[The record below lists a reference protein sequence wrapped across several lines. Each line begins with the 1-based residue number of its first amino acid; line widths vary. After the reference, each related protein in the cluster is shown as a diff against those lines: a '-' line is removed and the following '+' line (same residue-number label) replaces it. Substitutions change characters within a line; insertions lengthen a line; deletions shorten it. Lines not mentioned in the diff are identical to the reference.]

1 MDISKAG
8 EWSRQAQINPS
19 RCLILSDVP
28 IDVRDETIA
37 DVLDTVKVFGRTKI
51 HGKRGDPTGTKLFL
65 LLETSND
72 IDPDTVPPEIGIPD
86 EVGPWRV
93 HVPGKMVTDP
103 SVGDAVFQDKLL
115 SLLQQEGKSLEDVK
129 SMLEQG
135 QSTNVNVNLD
145 LVNAI
150 DRLVEKCIHVP
161 SDTVG
166 YRRLRVFSGVKP
178 VPSGEEEYDP
188 WMEQAVQM
196 ISEWQC
202 ADSVKR
208 QRIVESLRGPASDI
222 VRFLKVS
229 NPAATATDYLV
240 ALETA
245 YGTTESNSDLLAKF
259 RSTYQGESEKLSDF
273 LYRLDKLLHRMLVK
287 GGVVAADLNRMR
299 MEQVVKGARTT
310 DMVAL
315 RLRMTHTLRDP
326 PSFSQLLR
334 EVREEED
341 WIRARDGGKVGVAAA
356 SVPQASLVSEL
367 SSIKQEVSAL
377 TTKMTKLL
385 KGAATDSIPEH
396 SSIATGPVCQ
406 VADASATEAS
416 NKKSSSKFSRPG
428 IFCYKCGED
437 GHTKRECRGTE
448 NLRKVNQ
455 KLISQCRFSG
465 NF

>member
-8 EWSRQAQINPS
+8 EWSCQAQINPS

-28 IDVRDETIA
+28 IEVRDETIA

-72 IDPDTVPPEIGIPD
+72 IDPDTVPPEIEIPD

-93 HVPGKMVTDP
+93 HVPGKKVSDP

-135 QSTNVNVNLD
+135 QSPNVNVNLD

-161 SDTVG
+161 SDTLG

-178 VPSGEEEYDP
+178 VPAGEEENDP

-222 VRFLKVS
+222 VRFLKVT

-259 RSTYQGESEKLSDF
+259 RSTYQRENEKLSDF

-287 GGVVAADLNRMR
+287 GGVVATDLNRMR
-299 MEQVVKGARTT
+299 MEQVVKGACTT

-341 WIRARDGGKVGVAAA
+341 WIRARDGGKVKVAAA

-377 TTKMTKLL
+377 TTKMSKLL
-385 KGAATDSIPEH
+385 KGAATDSVPEH
-396 SSIATGPVCQ
+396 SSKATGPVYQ

-416 NKKSSSKFSRPG
+416 NKKSTSKFSRPG

-455 KLISQCRFSG
+455 KLISQCRISG

>member
-1 MDISKAG
+1 MRLSLLNRVKAFG
-8 EWSRQAQINPS
+8 HPKIN
-19 RCLILSDVP
+19 
-28 IDVRDETIA
+28 
-37 DVLDTVKVFGRTKI
+37 
-51 HGKRGDPTGTKLFL
+51 GKRGDPTGTKLFL

-72 IDPDTVPPEIGIPD
+72 IDPDTVPPEIWIPD

-93 HVPGKMVTDP
+93 HVP
-103 SVGDAVFQDKLL
+103 VGDAVFQDKLL
-115 SLLQQEGKSLEDVK
+115 SLLQQEGMSLEDVK

-135 QSTNVNVNLD
+135 QSSNVNVNLD
-145 LVNAI
+145 LANAI

-161 SDTVG
+161 SDTLG
-166 YRRLRVFSGVKP
+166 HGRLRVFSGVKP
-178 VPSGEEEYDP
+178 VPAGEEEYDP
-188 WMEQAVQM
+188 WMKQAVQM

-240 ALETA
+240 ALESA
-245 YGTTESNSDLLAKF
+245 YGNTESNSNLLAKF

-287 GGVVAADLNRMR
+287 GGVVATDLNHMR
-299 MEQVVKGARTT
+299 MDQVVKGARTT

-315 RLRMTHTLRDP
+315 RLRMTDTLRDS

-341 WIRARDGGKVGVAAA
+341 WIRARDGGKVVVAAA
-356 SVPQASLVSEL
+356 SVPQALVSEL

-377 TTKMTKLL
+377 TTQMFKLL
-385 KGAATDSIPEH
+385 KAAATDPVPEH
-396 SSIATGPVCQ
+396 SSKATDPMLVLQKLPTRRAHPSFLGL
-406 VADASATEAS
+406 E
-416 NKKSSSKFSRPG
+416 FSD
-428 IFCYKCGED
+428 KCGED
-437 GHTKRECRGTE
+437 GHTK
-448 NLRKVNQ
+448 
-455 KLISQCRFSG
+455 
-465 NF
+465 